1 MPALLINIK
10 VDAQEKFELFKVTLA
25 DLAGIFEECHVKVRG
40 MYSQECVKYAQA
52 QLGNGI
58 HLYQEL
64 QEKDWVAATLE
75 MLSQVKSRS
84 VFLYFEDHKLV
95 ANRQRLEQVLADFDE
110 SKLDYLCYSFFK
122 ASQLDV
128 NNLLPLGVTQR
139 VLFYEFALNNK
150 NLNLIG
156 KISPYYCTFSLLSL
170 VSVEYFRKI
179 LTTENKKFK
188 IFSRAS
194 TAVLALFFPYPRYRR
209 VIKAMNDKLSW
220 LSARICISEPSSPF
234 NLEKIWFETDA
245 SNHDGWKFGIL
256 KQELFANYDD
266 DNGAYG
272 ESLIKKG
279 LYPFDAHSFDIDEIK
294 NLNSVA
300 LRIEL
305 SDGELFDCTYY
316 SHNGRI
322 RHAPKVQINVIRG
335 GIEVQYQD
343 GFFQLSSGEA
353 KLFYSNMSPVIHCIE
368 FAELEIKVFD
378 EIFE

>member
-10 VDAQEKFELFKVTLA
+10 VDAQEKFEFFKITLA
-25 DLAGIFEECHVKVRG
+25 DLSGIFEECHVKIRG
-40 MYSQECVKYAQA
+40 VYSQECVKYAQA

-64 QEKDWVAATLE
+64 QERDWVAATLE

-95 ANRQRLEQVLADFDE
+95 VNRQRLEQVLADFDE
-110 SKLDYLCYSFFK
+110 YNLDYLCYSFFK

-139 VLFYEFALNNK
+139 ELFHEFYLNN
-150 NLNLIG
+150 NSNLIG
-156 KISPYYCTFSLLSL
+156 KISPHYCIFSLVSL
-170 VSVEYFRKI
+170 ASVEYFRKI

-188 IFSRAS
+188 IFSRMLIV
-194 TAVLALFFPYPRYRR
+194 VLARIFPYPRYRK
-209 VIKAMNDKLSW
+209 VIKAINDKLSW
-220 LSARICISEPSSPF
+220 FNVRICISEPSSPF
-234 NLEKIWFETDA
+234 NLEKVWYEAMLDK
-245 SNHDGWKFGIL
+245 HRWKFGIL

-279 LYPFDAHSFDIDEIK
+279 LYPFDAHSLDIDGVK
-294 NLNSVA
+294 NLNNIV
-300 LRIEL
+300 LQIEL
-305 SDGELFDCTYY
+305 REGELFDCTYY

-322 RHAPKVQINVIRG
+322 CHAPKVQIKVIRG
-335 GIEVQYQD
+335 EITVRYRD
-343 GFFQLSSGEA
+343 AIFPLSCGEA
-353 KLFYSNMSPVIHCIE
+353 KLFYSNMSPVIRCIE
-368 FAELEIKVFD
+368 FAELEVKVFD
-378 EIFE
+378 EIFD